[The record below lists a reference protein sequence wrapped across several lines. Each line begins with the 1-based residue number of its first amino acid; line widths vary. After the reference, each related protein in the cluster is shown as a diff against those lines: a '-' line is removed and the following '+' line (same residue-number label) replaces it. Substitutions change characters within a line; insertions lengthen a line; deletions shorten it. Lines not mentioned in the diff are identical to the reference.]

1 MHADCVAFG
10 NIHTRLPLTLP
21 ASSHYS
27 TDRSVSYLFLAMA
40 SKPAP
45 RPEARWTRR
54 KDARPAE
61 LLSAALDIFVERGY
75 AATRLDEVAGRAGVS
90 KGTLYLYYESK
101 ADLFKAVIR
110 GGLVPAIERG
120 ERLVDEHSGTMAEL
134 LEKVIFGW
142 WQEVG
147 TSQLGGIPKLMFAE
161 AKNFPDLAQ
170 FYYQEVIS
178 RGYRLVQRLL
188 DEGTRRGEFVAVDPE
203 YGTRLILAPLV
214 FLLLWRHSFDICES
228 RHLDPE
234 KYLSTH
240 LRMTLDGLR
249 HRAAPADARGSAR

>member
-1 MHADCVAFG
+1 M
-10 NIHTRLPLTLP
+10 TLE
-21 ASSHYS
+21 AVSHYS
-27 TDRSVSYLFLAMA
+27 TDQSVSYWFRRPVPVR
-40 SKPAP
+40 SAP

-61 LLSAALDIFVERGY
+61 LLAAALDIFVEKGY
-75 AATRLDEVAGRAGVS
+75 AATRLDDVASRAGVS

-101 ADLFKAVIR
+101 AELFKAVIR

-170 FYYQEVIS
+170 FYYTEVIS
-178 RGYRLVQRLL
+178 RGYRLVRRLL
-188 DEGTRRGEFVAVDPE
+188 DEGIARGEFVSIDAE
-203 YGTRLILAPLV
+203 YGTRLVLAPLV
-214 FLLLWRHSFDICES
+214 FLLLWRHSFDVCDS
-228 RHLDPE
+228 QHLDPE
-234 KYLSTH
+234 TYLSTH
-240 LRMTLDGLR
+240 MHITLDGLR
-249 HRAAPADARGSAR
+249 HRAGPAAARGRTR